1 MENKT
6 QNTKR
11 SILVTN
17 YRKKNDQDDPK
28 KTIGDF
34 FAFCGLIRVLD
45 VQEEPE
51 KKDYFR
57 AYLTFD
63 TTASAEVAQLL
74 NTAVIGHDSE
84 QIKVELIDTPA
95 QHDAPAAPAPATA
108 PAPAQA
114 EPAVYTPAGVVE
126 RLLSLGYKLKDDTLH
141 LAKQIDTTI
150 RTTAVPTI
158 VTAGNVIAS
167 HIPENI
173 KEAGSNA
180 YEVTAH
186 TLQDASHLAKDITG
200 NVLLNTAGLTED
212 IKKQGHAVADLTTA
226 TIVTAT
232 AATADALKN
241 AGGVI
246 ASHVPQTVEGVKTVG
261 QAIAT
266 TGQVTLDV
274 TSHTLHEVADKTL
287 HAAPVP
293 VQQGIQTAAD
303 VTSNTLK
310 TVGAA
315 VSTTGHLAYDI
326 TENKLHQIA
335 NTTIESSQVAAATI
349 ASVYEANKAPIL
361 EAKNTAQATVSSIV
375 GVGGET
381 LKQTGQT
388 AYNVASAVAA
398 GASATLSGIF
408 TTPATPAA
416 PQK

>member
-1 MENKT
+1 MENKS

-34 FAFCGLIRVLD
+34 FAFCGLIRVLE

-63 TTASAEVAQLL
+63 AASSAEVAQLL

-84 QIKVELIDTPA
+84 QIKVELIDTPS
-95 QHDAPAAPAPATA
+95 QHDVPATPATA
-108 PAPAQA
+108 TPASSQA
-114 EPAVYTPAGVVE
+114 EPAVYTPAGVIE
-126 RLLSLGYKLKDDTLH
+126 RLLSLGYKLKDDTLN

-158 VTAGNVIAS
+158 VTAGNVIAA

-173 KEAGSNA
+173 KEASSNA
-180 YEVTAH
+180 YEATAH
-186 TLQDASHLAKDITG
+186 TLQDATHLAKDITG

-226 TIVTAT
+226 TIITAT

-246 ASHVPQTVEGVKTVG
+246 VSHVPQTVEGVKTVG

-266 TGQVTLDV
+266 TGQVTLEV
-274 TSHTLHEVADKTL
+274 TTHTLHEVADKTL
-287 HAAPVP
+287 QAAPVP

-335 NTTIESSQVAAATI
+335 NTTIETSQVAAATI

-361 EAKNTAQATVSSIV
+361 DAKNTAQATVSSIV

-398 GASATLSGIF
+398 GGIATISGMF
-408 TTPATPAA
+408 SSTATPATT
-416 PQK
+416 QK